1 MGYTDIFS
9 LEPVDEDLRPYN
21 LKSRVFKEFKDM
33 KKREREMYGEAVD
46 VNDEQAK
53 LEGKNDDISVDFD
66 AEIKE
71 FEKKEVIDGGKQF
84 YG

>member
-1 MGYTDIFS
+1 
-9 LEPVDEDLRPYN
+9 
-21 LKSRVFKEFKDM
+21 M
-33 KKREREMYGEAVD
+33 KKRERDMYGEAVD

-84 YG
+84 YC